1 MKSFRHRLLTT
12 ILVWIGVL
20 LAGLLI
26 VIGQLF
32 PIYAETHNEMQIW
45 GFLLL
50 IFGVAM
56 IFSAIIGYRII
67 QVQALPIENVTQT
80 ALELAKGNY
89 RARAFEY
96 SNIGTAELSAT
107 INILARNLQEITSI
121 REMEQERL
129 KTLIENMGSALIMI
143 DRQGGITLVNRS
155 FMKEFQLT
163 NEEIEGKFYREI
175 RIPSV
180 LERFIEHVFMTE
192 TSARN
197 QLEFKQGIYTKHI
210 EVYGAP
216 VLGEHEQWLGIVIV
230 AHDITELK
238 RLEQIRK
245 DFVANVSHEL
255 RTPVTSIKGFTETL
269 LDGAYQD
276 PATTLSFL
284 EIIQKESNRLEMLV
298 KDLLELSKV
307 EQAGFQVDAVPA
319 DMEKVVRRVGEMM
332 QRKLEEKN
340 IELKLMLEPVIVQ
353 GDPNRLVQ
361 VMMNLLINA
370 ITYSTSKTTITV
382 RLFQRGDEAIIEVE
396 DQGIGIEASEIDRL
410 FERFYRVDRARSRN
424 SGGTGLGLSIV
435 KHLIEAHHGKVEV
448 ESEVGAGTTFTIH
461 LPLANDIGG
470 THG

>member
-1 MKSFRHRLLTT
+1 MKSFKHRLLMT
-12 ILVWIGVL
+12 ILLWIGVL
-20 LAGLLI
+20 LAGLFV

-32 PIYAETHNEMQIW
+32 PIYAETHDKMQVW
-45 GFLLL
+45 LFLFL
-50 IFGVAM
+50 IFLAAM
-56 IFSAIIGYRII
+56 LFSAIIGYRII
-67 QVQALPIENVTQT
+67 QVQALPIENVTET

-96 SNIGTAELSAT
+96 SNASTVELSST
-107 INILARNLQEITSI
+107 INILARNLQEITSV

-155 FMKEFQLT
+155 FMTEFQLSS
-163 NEEIEGKFYREI
+163 EDIEGKFYKEI
-175 RIPSV
+175 RIPHV

-192 TSARN
+192 NSARN
-197 QLEFKQGIYTKHI
+197 QLEFKQGISTKHI
-210 EVYGAP
+210 DVYGAP

-230 AHDITELK
+230 SHDITELK

-269 LDGAYQD
+269 LDGAYKD
-276 PATTLSFL
+276 PETTLSFL
-284 EIIQKESNRLEMLV
+284 EIIEKESLRLEMLV

-307 EQAGFQVDAVPA
+307 EQAGFQVDAMPTDLETLIERA
-319 DMEKVVRRVGEMM
+319 GELVE
-332 QRKLEEKN
+332 RKLEDKN
-340 IELKLMLEPVIVQ
+340 IELKLELEPVIVQ

-370 ITYSTSKTTITV
+370 ITYSPAKTVITV
-382 RLFQRGDEAIIEVE
+382 RLSKKGDEGIIEVE

-448 ESEVGAGTTFTIH
+448 ASEVGVGTTFTIY
-461 LPLANDIGG
+461 LPLAK
-470 THG
+470 

>member
-12 ILVWIGVL
+12 ILIWIGVL

-32 PIYAETHNEMQIW
+32 PIYAETHNTAEVWLML
-45 GFLLL
+45 F
-50 IFGVAM
+50 FVFVVAM

-67 QVQALPIENVTQT
+67 QVQALPVENVTQT

-96 SNIGTAELSAT
+96 SNVGTVELSST
-107 INILARNLQEITSI
+107 INILARNLQEITAI

-155 FMKEFQLT
+155 FMQEFQLAA
-163 NEEIEGKFYREI
+163 EDIDGKFYKEI
-175 RIPSV
+175 RIPYE
-180 LERFIEHVFMTE
+180 LERFIEQVFMTE
-192 TSARN
+192 TAARN
-197 QLEFKQGIYTKHI
+197 QLEFKQGIHSKHI
-210 EVYGAP
+210 DVYGAP

-230 AHDITELK
+230 SHDITELK

-269 LDGAYQD
+269 LEGAYKD
-276 PATTLSFL
+276 PATAFSFL
-284 EIIQKESNRLEMLV
+284 EIIEKESNRLEMLI

-307 EQAGFQVDAVPA
+307 EQAGFRVDAVPTN
-319 DMEKVVRRVGEMM
+319 MKNLIERVGEMVE
-332 QRKLEEKN
+332 RRLEEKN
-340 IELKLMLEPVIVQ
+340 IQLKLQLEPVIVQ

-361 VMMNLLINA
+361 VMMNLLVNA
-370 ITYSTSKTTITV
+370 ISYSTSRTAITV
-382 RLFQRGDEAIIEVE
+382 RLYQQDGEAVIEVE
-396 DQGIGIEASEIDRL
+396 DQGIGIEASEIGRL

-435 KHLIEAHHGKVEV
+435 KHLIEAHHGNVKV
-448 ESEVGAGTTFTIH
+448 ESEVGVGTTFTIH
-461 LPLANDIGG
+461 LPLAS
-470 THG
+470 

>member
-12 ILVWIGVL
+12 ILIWIGVL

-32 PIYAETHNEMQIW
+32 PIYAETHNTAEVWLML
-45 GFLLL
+45 F
-50 IFGVAM
+50 FVFVVAM
-56 IFSAIIGYRII
+56 VFSAIIGYRII
-67 QVQALPIENVTQT
+67 QVQALPVENVTQT

-96 SNIGTAELSAT
+96 SNVGTVELSST
-107 INILARNLQEITSI
+107 INILARNLQEITAI

-155 FMKEFQLT
+155 FMQEFQLAA
-163 NEEIEGKFYREI
+163 EDIDGKFYKEI
-175 RIPSV
+175 RIPYE
-180 LERFIEHVFMTE
+180 LERFIEQVFMTE
-192 TSARN
+192 TAARN
-197 QLEFKQGIYTKHI
+197 QLEFKQGIHTKHI
-210 EVYGAP
+210 DVYGAP

-230 AHDITELK
+230 SHDITELK

-269 LDGAYQD
+269 LEGAYKD
-276 PATTLSFL
+276 PATAFSFL
-284 EIIQKESNRLEMLV
+284 EIIEKESNRLEMLI

-307 EQAGFQVDAVPA
+307 ERAGFRVDAVPT
-319 DMEKVVRRVGEMM
+319 DMKNLIERVGEMIE
-332 QRKLEEKN
+332 RKLEEKN
-340 IELKLMLEPVIVQ
+340 IQLKLQLEPVIVQ

-361 VMMNLLINA
+361 VMMNLLVNA
-370 ITYSTSKTTITV
+370 ITYSTSQTAITV
-382 RLFQRGDEAIIEVE
+382 RLYQQDGEAVIEVE
-396 DQGIGIEASEIDRL
+396 DQGIGIEASEIGRL

-435 KHLIEAHHGKVEV
+435 KHLIEAHHGNVEV
-448 ESEVGAGTTFTIH
+448 ESEVGVGTTFTIH
-461 LPLANDIGG
+461 LPLAS
-470 THG
+470 